1 MTPETPDKESVLE
14 ALWPE
19 SHPPPKRDVRCRHCG
34 VKNRVLV
41 SVAALTP
48 RKVRCG
54 GCDGALFLGPDEPLV
69 GLTSQ
74 SYQHPLD
81 KASLK
86 ALKALPGFGAL
97 MRRFLGT
104 FAERAFH
111 LHCRASFIACDDDQ
125 FPELHTLLDRARTSL
140 NVDHEPRLFLS
151 ESPNMNALTLGAEK
165 SLIVVMSSLLDQ
177 MSDDELVFVL
187 GHELGHLHADHI
199 VYKTLAR
206 LLVNGSAAMNDI
218 LRALTLPLQVA
229 LLQWDRASELTS
241 DRAGLLACRDVG
253 ASLGA
258 SLVLSGGRRPG
269 ITSRTRL
276 KLSAFVR
283 QARELRD
290 LEQESWWDAVLV
302 GQMEMGRSHPYVAWR
317 VMHLVDWVETGN
329 YLDLLAGDFSELD

>member
-1 MTPETPDKESVLE
+1 MAAEEPVQESVLE
-14 ALWPE
+14 ALWPA
-19 SHPPPKRDVRCRHCG
+19 SKPSPKKDVRCRHCG

-48 RKVRCG
+48 TKVRCG
-54 GCDGALFLGPDEPLV
+54 GCDGALFLRPDEPLV
-69 GLTSQ
+69 GLS
-74 SYQHPLD
+74 SDAYQHPLD
-81 KASLK
+81 KASLT
-86 ALKALPGFGAL
+86 ALKALPGFAAL
-97 MRRFLGT
+97 VRRFLGS

-111 LHCRASFIACDDDQ
+111 LHCRASFIACDDEQ
-125 FPELHTLLDRARTSL
+125 FPELYTLLDRARVAL
-140 NVDHEPRLFLS
+140 DVDIHPRLFLS

-177 MSDDELVFVL
+177 MSDQELVFVL

-206 LLVNGSAAMNDI
+206 LLVNGSLAMSEL
-218 LRALTLPLQVA
+218 LRALSLPLQVA
-229 LLQWDRASELTS
+229 ILRWDRASELTS
-241 DRAGLLACRDVG
+241 DRAGLLACRDLG

-269 ITSRTRL
+269 TTSRTRL

-317 VMHLVDWVETGN
+317 VMHLVEWVETGS
-329 YLDLLAGDFSELD
+329 YLDLLAGDFRAA